1 MRSFVAAAMPLKIA
15 FELVEDQ
22 NSVWPAAR
30 SDIAFVKSVYGL
42 AAGA

>member
-1 MRSFVAAAMPLKIA
+1 MPLKIA

-22 NSVWPAAR
+22 NLESSAAR

-42 AAGA
+42 AAEA